1 MGRLIPLVAMLALLG
16 GALPPMLA
24 GELPALH
31 LTVVSHNEEP
41 NGVRPDYT
49 TNLDYYVSNRA
60 LVMLLAETIVSRG
73 ATYNFQSDWNYLKAV
88 ALFDHGNVVT
98 NTANTNIVR
107 WLSEHIGVE
116 VDPHAHETQYNYAD
130 VAYLIAQLNVTPSKN
145 VGGFLYDPPD
155 NPQGWEQH
163 ASGLLGRVHTNYFWR
178 ADHLWGAATFLHQG
192 NDDRSSGIWRPTNR
206 YNFYEDDPDQR
217 LIYIGAG
224 FGGQTGVMQLLGDIE
239 TGRAPSNGFYTAT
252 LGMIQDFMTPESI
265 AQLGSF
271 IDSLAPYVAQGRVR
285 WVTLTEMADLWRDQY
300 DEQPFRYSS
309 STNITPPATNFTIQ
323 TVETWVTA
331 PNSNSVYTRLV
342 QPVPVL
348 YPGRQFPAVVAIPGG
363 TGAGGPLADS
373 AGYRSLASNGFVVAC
388 FNPEGRGT
396 GQPGNLLSQGE
407 EDCNGFVHQDDLKAV
422 IEYVA
427 SQPNVNTNNI
437 GVQTSSFGLAIGAGC
452 LGRYPDLPVAYLVD
466 AEGPHDNRVIT
477 FYDAGR
483 EQAVGGHLST
493 VTDPSA
499 ANAAFWFEREAVR
512 HIGGFRARYL
522 RVQAYADHAQNP
534 GYFRH
539 AIEMINAATQP
550 LYGGAGSNR
559 WTRMNGSDL
568 SNAVNVVYPLGNPT
582 QYPAWHTGR
591 LADHTNQIFTYIQE
605 MAVLA
610 TQTVSLRSIGSL
622 ASGAF
627 QFQVSGVAGE
637 SYVAQASTELTN
649 WVALQTNKLSSNI
662 WTYVDLQAPHFS
674 RRFYRAQLAP

>member
-1 MGRLIPLVAMLALLG
+1 
-16 GALPPMLA
+16 MLA
-24 GELPALH
+24 GALPALH

-41 NGVRPDYT
+41 GGARPDYT
-49 TNLDYYVSNRA
+49 TNFDYYASQRA
-60 LVMLLAETIVSRG
+60 LVKLLAETIVSRG

-88 ALFDHGNVVT
+88 ELFDHGNVVT
-98 NTANTNIVR
+98 NTANKNIVR
-107 WLSEHIGVE
+107 WLHEDRGVE

-145 VGGFLYDPPD
+145 VGGFLYSPPD

-163 ASGLLGRVHTNYFWR
+163 AGGLFGRVYTNYFWR
-178 ADHLWGAATFLHQG
+178 ADHLWGAATHLHQG
-192 NDDRSSGIWRPTNR
+192 SDDRSTGIWRPTNR
-206 YNFYEDDPDQR
+206 YNFYKDDPAQR
-217 LIYIGAG
+217 LIFIGAG
-224 FGGQTGVMQLLGDIE
+224 LGGQAGVMQLLSDIE
-239 TGRAPSNGFYTAT
+239 TGLAPSNGFYTAT
-252 LGMIQDFMTPESI
+252 VMMIQDFMTPQTI
-265 AQLGSF
+265 AQLGNF
-271 IDSLAPYVAQGRVR
+271 IDSLAPYVAQGRVH
-285 WVTLTEMADLWRDQY
+285 WATLTGVAELWRTQY
-300 DEQPFRYSS
+300 GAQSFCYSY
-309 STNITPPATNFTIQ
+309 STNIAPPATNFMIQ
-323 TVETWVTA
+323 TVESWVTA
-331 PNSNSVYTRLV
+331 PNSNLVYTRLV
-342 QPVPVL
+342 QPVPAL

-363 TGAGGPLADS
+363 TGAGAPLADFAS
-373 AGYRSLASNGFVVAC
+373 YRSLASNGFVVVC
-388 FNPEGRGT
+388 FNPEGRGAT
-396 GQPGNLLSQGE
+396 QPGNLRSEGE
-407 EDCNGFVHQDDLKAV
+407 EDCNGFIHQDDLKAV

-427 SQPNVNTNNI
+427 CQPNVNTNNI

-477 FYDAGR
+477 YYDAGR

-493 VTDPSA
+493 VIDPSA

-522 RVQAYADHAQNP
+522 RMQAYADHAQNP

-539 AIEMINAATQP
+539 ALEMINAATHP
-550 LYGGAGSNR
+550 LYGGTGSNR

-568 SNAVNVVYPLGNPT
+568 SNAVNVVYPLDNPA
-582 QYPAWHTGR
+582 QDPAWHTGR
-591 LADHTNQIFTYIQE
+591 LADHTNLNLTYIQE

-610 TQTVSLRSIGSL
+610 TQTVSLSAIGL
-622 ASGAF
+622 PANGAF

-662 WTYVDLQAPHFS
+662 WTFADLQATNFS
-674 RRFYRAQLAP
+674 RRFYRAKLAP